1 MEIGAL
7 LINLTLFTLSAVL
20 LIQPFF
26 RDSQSGRISD
36 SSGSALTAEKERL
49 LAALQNLDDEYR
61 LKKIAESDYQRKRKY
76 LLSQAAGIL
85 KTLDEL
91 GIQSETKAVEG
102 KTEPDHELDDLD
114 ALIESR
120 KQELRQDPQK
130 LCPQCGARVSQ
141 IDQFCGSCGETL

>member
-1 MEIGAL
+1 MEIGAI
-7 LINLTLFTLSAVL
+7 LINLVLFTLTAVL

-26 RDSQSGRISD
+26 RDSKDGRVSD
-36 SSGSALTAEKERL
+36 TSGSALTAEKERL
-49 LAALQNLDDEYR
+49 LSALQNLDDEYR

-91 GIQSETKAVEG
+91 GIQPVTKEVENDSES
-102 KTEPDHELDDLD
+102 DQELDDLD

-120 KQELRQDPQK
+120 KKELRQDPLK
-130 LCPQCGARVSQ
+130 VCPQCGSPVSQ